1 MPHFLLLQSVEPALP
16 IIVLRYIGVDR
27 KNSTKLI
34 LKCII
39 HMFKRFVDAVMS

>member
-27 KNSTKLI
+27 KNSAKSI

-39 HMFKRFVDAVMS
+39 QVFKGFVDCAMS